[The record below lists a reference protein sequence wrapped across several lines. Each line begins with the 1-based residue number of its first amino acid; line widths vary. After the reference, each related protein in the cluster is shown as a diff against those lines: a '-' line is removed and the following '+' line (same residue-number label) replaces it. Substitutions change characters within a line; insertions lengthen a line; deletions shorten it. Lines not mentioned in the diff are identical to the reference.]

1 MNYYSSMVINRRW
14 IFSVDRTQMTQ
25 VLRKA
30 PQTPLRGALGN
41 AHTRTRLVE
50 THGSASPRRRGGGTC
65 DSFIIVAAQRAASP
79 SLNLG
84 RLGHM
89 GQLGH
94 LGLFVAPKSR
104 RDGILLTAG
113 FSLRT
118 RPDAEPYSKSRR
130 DVVLTAAGFSLRH
143 RGGDP
148 SPIRGEDPPTPI
160 RGASSNAYYCAP
172 ASLTGVPICVI
183 TSLRTDPICEGRGGG
198 FTREQSSAENPFRV
212 AEGKA
217 PQPPSG
223 GASSNAITCFATQNP
238 LEGGW
243 GVSCPATQNPS
254 EGGWGGL

>member
-1 MNYYSSMVINRRW
+1 MVINRRW
-14 IFSVDRTQMTQ
+14 IFSVDSTQMTQ

-79 SLNLG
+79 SRNLG

-118 RPDAEPYSKSRR
+118 RPDAESYSKSRR

-143 RGGDP
+143 RGLSLP
-148 SPIRGEDPPTPI
+148 SP
-160 RGASSNAYYCAP
+160 
-172 ASLTGVPICVI
+172 
-183 TSLRTDPICEGRGGG
+183 LR
-198 FTREQSSAENPFRV
+198 
-212 AEGKA
+212 
-217 PQPPSG
+217 
-223 GASSNAITCFATQNP
+223 GASSNAITSPANQPP
-238 LEGGW
+238 LEGNMW
-243 GVSCPATQNPS
+243 AFHFKNKTS
-254 EGGWGGL
+254 